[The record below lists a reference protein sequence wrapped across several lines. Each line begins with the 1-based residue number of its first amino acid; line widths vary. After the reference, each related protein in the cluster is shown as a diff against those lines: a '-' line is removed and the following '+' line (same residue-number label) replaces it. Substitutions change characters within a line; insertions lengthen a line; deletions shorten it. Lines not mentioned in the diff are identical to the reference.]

1 MSTTRLIVILAV
13 LTFAASSASAQQM
26 RGSIEKVDE
35 LHGSITVQRAP
46 EGTVGAS
53 GTIGSEKFAVQDGL
67 LFNAI
72 REGDKVVFT
81 VQEINGVNTITKLQ
95 KE

>member
-1 MSTTRLIVILAV
+1 MPTTRLIVIFAV
-13 LTFAASSASAQQM
+13 LTLAASSASAQQM

-35 LHGSITVQRAP
+35 PRGSITVQRAQ
-46 EGTVGAS
+46 EGTVGAN

-72 REGDKVVFT
+72 REGDKISFT
-81 VQEINGVNTITKLQ
+81 AQEINGVKTITTLQ